1 MVNRGALMLRY
12 EQPAVDWINKVDP
25 TKSGSFTLESVN
37 KDRTVYLVSNEVAD
51 SPESIKEWVKL
62 NCEVLFENELFN
74 WYVDESLWPKKQNW
88 SLFQKWFSI
97 ECHSVIEDTMLGQP
111 IVDNDA

>member
-1 MVNRGALMLRY
+1 MRQSEKCSSINVSHGIVVPSKSKLRAWNMVNRGALMLRY

-37 KDRTVYLVSNEVAD
+37 TDRTVYLVSNEVAD

-62 NCEVLFENELFN
+62 NCELLFENELFN
-74 WYVDESLWPKKQNW
+74 WYVDES
-88 SLFQKWFSI
+88 
-97 ECHSVIEDTMLGQP
+97 
-111 IVDNDA
+111 